1 MKISKKDWQN
11 YIERLRRIDK
21 KAAEK
26 VVNYMNAHD
35 YSTESGM
42 KALVEYSHAVAT
54 RYGEGSA
61 ELACQ
66 MYDAIA
72 EVSHAH
78 VPAAEPAATA
88 TFGEI
93 ARAVYGTMASGRN
106 PEAVGAAVGRSVK
119 LVGLDTL
126 QQNALRDGAEWAWIP
141 AGDTCPFCLMLA
153 SRGWERA
160 SKKAI
165 KNGHAEHIHSNCD
178 CTYAVR
184 FSKDV
189 DVEGY
194 DPDALYDQY
203 INAGDT
209 PSERLNALRRQHYAA
224 NKDYINAQKR
234 AAYARRSSKKMAAK
248 IKLPDD
254 FGTPKPGKT
263 ITNEQLTNIRNKFKK
278 SGITIS
284 TETHGKDGGFGTY
297 RGDPKVL
304 ENFAE
309 TLAKNNM
316 IWGEKNKNITIKL
329 AYESLGNLDDIA
341 VTKNGVIILNKDIFD
356 DTAYM
361 KRYYDYLASHGTK
374 DGLTWLVPGTEY
386 SSIIIH
392 EAGHRVM
399 ARNNLAYGKIRD
411 IITKRYGSVEA
422 YCLSYLSEYGMMQ
435 HKGRYIE
442 LLSELSSA
450 TLSTD
455 TKRRTIAQEILKEV
469 FES

>member
-1 MKISKKDWQN
+1 
-11 YIERLRRIDK
+11 
-21 KAAEK
+21 
-26 VVNYMNAHD
+26 
-35 YSTESGM
+35 
-42 KALVEYSHAVAT
+42 
-54 RYGEGSA
+54 
-61 ELACQ
+61 
-66 MYDAIA
+66 
-72 EVSHAH
+72 
-78 VPAAEPAATA
+78 
-88 TFGEI
+88 
-93 ARAVYGTMASGRN
+93 
-106 PEAVGAAVGRSVK
+106 
-119 LVGLDTL
+119 
-126 QQNALRDGAEWAWIP
+126 
-141 AGDTCPFCLMLA
+141 
-153 SRGWERA
+153 
-160 SKKAI
+160 
-165 KNGHAEHIHSNCD
+165 
-178 CTYAVR
+178 
-184 FSKDV
+184 
-189 DVEGY
+189 
-194 DPDALYDQY
+194 
-203 INAGDT
+203 
-209 PSERLNALRRQHYAA
+209 
-224 NKDYINAQKR
+224 
-234 AAYARRSSKKMAAK
+234 MAAK